1 MRLYKWE
8 LAKLLSAPAMWG
20 FLLLCLIF
28 NVLIIAG
35 ESYDAPNANELSC
48 RLASTGDTRY
58 TDGYDVFEGYDTG
71 YVADAFVK
79 TLRLR
84 GGAESLVRYKY
95 EKLQAAV
102 IRNAETDVGT
112 DIYADVYTKYA
123 VHGTLFRTILSPL
136 LTEAALFALLS
147 ALLTFGNEYRQKTES
162 VIYGSKTGRGITR
175 HKQAAA
181 LTVSAIGFILLFGLT
196 LMIYFSIWDFSGFW
210 RANVQSV
217 NNFIFDE
224 AGQRPFITWLSLNVA
239 QYLTAVIIL
248 GFALT
253 MVFCLIGTVTG
264 LLTRNTYMGFI
275 LIMLIAVATIAAIIF
290 CANNGLGL
298 IYLALLFSPVA
309 AWFSSS
315 EWLTDMGSWGAVPFH
330 ETVTI
335 SLNLLLFSIMTILAA
350 RRFKRKDVL

>member
-8 LAKLLSAPAMWG
+8 LAKLLSAPAMWV
-20 FLLLCLIF
+20 FAALCLIF
-28 NVLIIAG
+28 NILIIAG
-35 ESYDAPNANELSC
+35 ESYGAPNANELSR
-48 RLASTGDTRY
+48 RLYKTSETRY
-58 TDGYDVFEGYDTG
+58 SDGFDVFENYDTS
-71 YVADAFVK
+71 YIADAFVK

-84 GGAESLVRYKY
+84 GGAESAVRYKY

-112 DIYADVYTKYA
+112 DIYADVYTKFA
-123 VHGTLFRTILSPL
+123 VHGTLFRTVLPPL

-147 ALLTFGNEYRQKTES
+147 ALLTHGNEHRHKTEP
-162 VIYGSKTGRGITR
+162 VVYASKTGRGITR

-196 LMIYFSIWDFSGFW
+196 LAVHFSVWDFSGFW
-210 RANVQSV
+210 RSNVQSV

-224 AGQRPFITWLSLNVA
+224 AGQRPFITWISLNVA
-239 QYLTAVIIL
+239 QYLAAVLIL

-253 MVFCLIGTVTG
+253 TVFCLIGGFAG

-298 IYLALLFSPVA
+298 VYITLLFSPVA
-309 AWFSSS
+309 AWFSSPG
-315 EWLTDMGSWGAVPFH
+315 WLTDMGSWGAIPFH

-335 SLNLLLFSIMTILAA
+335 SLNLLLFSVITILAA